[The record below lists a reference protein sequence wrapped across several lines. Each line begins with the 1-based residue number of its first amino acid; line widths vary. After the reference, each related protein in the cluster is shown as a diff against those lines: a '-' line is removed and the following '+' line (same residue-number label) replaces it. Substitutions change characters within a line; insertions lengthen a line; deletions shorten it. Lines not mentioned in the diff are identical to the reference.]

1 MIQVQLLSM
10 GPAERFHFNVGFL
23 LEAVLLTR
31 LKIGLQKIVLYKSV
45 PFAVDLKVAV
55 WLLAEPEYVFHSV
68 D

>member
-55 WLLAEPEYVFHSV
+55 
-68 D
+68 